1 MSTDGKRQFCVI
13 CAWRENCAKK
23 FRVTDGG
30 AKCPDF
36 SRDCTIRDIPATSG
50 DDTGDTEGKGE

>member
-1 MSTDGKRQFCVI
+1 
-13 CAWRENCAKK
+13 
-23 FRVTDGG
+23 VTDGG